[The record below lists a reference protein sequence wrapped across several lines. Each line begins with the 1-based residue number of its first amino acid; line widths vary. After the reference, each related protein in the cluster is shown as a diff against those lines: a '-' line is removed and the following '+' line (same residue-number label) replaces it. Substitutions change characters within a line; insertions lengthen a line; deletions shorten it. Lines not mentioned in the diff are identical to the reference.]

1 MNIMTLS
8 ICQSGRVGNGIYS
21 GAVFLELNG
30 KLHSVAGAGGLFA
43 NCKHAAEART
53 FASAHC
59 EQLNE
64 PPESLNLWYD
74 PEPTPSQFLS

>member
-1 MNIMTLS
+1 MSIMILS

-43 NCKHAAEART
+43 NCKHAVEASA

-59 EQLNE
+59 EQLVE
-64 PPESLNLWYD
+64 PPETLDLWYD
-74 PEPTPSQFLS
+74 PEPTSSQFLP